1 MKSVIERL
9 AEIEKTAEAIVEH
22 AEAQKF
28 EVEKEIQAKRDEFD
42 RQMEEK
48 TLEKIGKI
56 RAEGEAKMNQILE
69 NERNKNHVA
78 IDHLKEEFAKNHT
91 VYAQE
96 ILKRVLEV

>member
-9 AEIEKTAEAIVEH
+9 AEIEATAEAIVEH

-42 RQMEEK
+42 HQMEAE
-48 TLEKIGKI
+48 TQAKIGKI
-56 RAEGEAKMNQILE
+56 REEGEAKMNEILE
-69 NERNKNHVA
+69 RERNKNRA
-78 IDHLKEEFAKNHT
+78 TIDHLKEEFAKNHT

-96 ILKRVLEV
+96 ILKNVLEV

>member
-28 EVEKEIQAKRDEFD
+28 VVEKEIQAKRDEFD
-42 RQMEEK
+42 QQMEEK
-48 TLEKIGKI
+48 TQEKIGKI
-56 RAEGEAKMNQILE
+56 RKEGEAKMDQILE
-69 NERNKNHVA
+69 NERKKNQST

-96 ILKRVLEV
+96 ILKRIIEV